1 MQAPGGPEE
10 DPSAKFDFGG
20 WQAPYADDLL
30 NEVTK
35 KELEAPV
42 EYLLGRKTFEIW
54 ADYWPLHA
62 DVWPGINDGMKY
74 VLSAT
79 TKDTEWKNTKFIKSV
94 GDIKKL
100 KESDGPDIQVWGSSQ
115 LVHLLL
121 ENDLVDELRLMTYPL
136 ILGKGKKLFADS
148 ATPAAFK
155 LLKSRT
161 GTSGVIVAWYKR
173 AGKVTTGSFADS

>member
-1 MQAPGGPEE
+1 
-10 DPSAKFDFGG
+10 
-20 WQAPYADDLL
+20 
-30 NEVTK
+30 
-35 KELEAPV
+35 
-42 EYLLGRKTFEIW
+42 
-54 ADYWPLHA
+54 
-62 DVWPGINDGMKY
+62 MKY

-100 KESDGPDIQVWGSSQ
+100 RESDGPDIQVWGSSQ